1 MIVAIIAIFVSFK
14 MVDRIAVAH
23 GKEKTYWIGTGS
35 VILTIGIWA
44 MHFIGMLSYETQ
56 IPVTYHLGL
65 TALSLFIPLI
75 TALIVIIMRTKFKSD
90 FLFRSLGIMLMGLAF
105 MTMHILGMKSMEMAA
120 TVHYHRTLSGFSIFL
135 AFLISW
141 ALFSSFS
148 HVQKTN
154 KNKLKTE
161 IISSSFIGLGLAIVH
176 YTAMMGIRL
185 SEFSPTTENHRIT
198 LLHNSSMQ
206 ISTNLL
212 AYVMG
217 LATIIIFITI
227 IAFDSKALSDYK
239 ERVKKAESALMNTI
253 RRQQGM
259 TLKYVKRGDH
269 YIHTLM
275 EGQLLEK
282 MGLTPAMEAGKN
294 LHQFYSKQD
303 ADRIEQAYSKAWNGE
318 ISDYEAQLNGV
329 DYFVTLSPV
338 KQKGKVVEVI
348 GSGVDITERK
358 RTEQIHK
365 ESLALKSALINSLEI
380 GMVVID
386 DDRKI
391 IAINHRWCQLLQID
405 VPIAEMVGK
414 DIFVLLHVYFQNH
427 QQDKQIVNKILANR
441 KPVVD
446 EVNHFEK
453 QIFKRSYFPFYIAD
467 ELKGHIW
474 AVEDITERRAMER
487 GIIETKEEAVKANQ
501 AKSEFLSRMSHELRT
516 PLNAILGFSQLLEL
530 EETLTAKQREFV
542 DQIGKGGTHLLTLIN
557 DVLDSAA
564 IEAGKLKM
572 ETEAISIGTVI
583 DECVR
588 FISLLAANKGVR
600 ILIEQTAPDDCYV
613 VADRF
618 RLQQVFLNLLDN
630 AIKYN
635 RENGT
640 VGIHWDVKGDF
651 LFVHIVDSGGG
662 IPSSEHGQIFEPF
675 YRSGHQQIEGTGI
688 GLSLVRQLIQLMGGT
703 VAVESRMGVGSDFC
717 ISLPLVKAP
726 GASVLPQLEK
736 KAPIQLEDNEFT
748 ILYIEDNLSNL
759 QLIKEILG
767 TIPGI
772 GFLSAVTGA
781 EGIELALVQRPDLI
795 LLDLNL
801 PDLNGYEV
809 FERIKANPACER
821 TPIIAL
827 SANAIQAD
835 INRALAKGFTDYIC
849 KPIDIPVFL
858 SVVANHLR

>member
-1 MIVAIIAIFVSFK
+1 MFASNSYEPIVAAAS
-14 MVDRIAVAH
+14 
-23 GKEKTYWIGTGS
+23 
-35 VILTIGIWA
+35 ILI
-44 MHFIGMLSYETQ
+44 
-56 IPVTYHLGL
+56 
-65 TALSLFIPLI
+65 
-75 TALIVIIMRTKFKSD
+75 ALI
-90 FLFRSLGIMLMGLAF
+90 A
-105 MTMHILGMKSMEMAA
+105 
-120 TVHYHRTLSGFSIFL
+120 
-135 AFLISW
+135 
-141 ALFSSFS
+141 SF
-148 HVQKTN
+148 
-154 KNKLKTE
+154 
-161 IISSSFIGLGLAIVH
+161 A
-176 YTAMMGIRL
+176 
-185 SEFSPTTENHRIT
+185 T
-198 LLHNSSMQ
+198 LL
-206 ISTNLL
+206 LL
-212 AYVMG
+212 LKYRQ
-217 LATIIIFITI
+217 
-227 IAFDSKALSDYK
+227 
-239 ERVKKAESALMNTI
+239 RVKNVEFDLINTI

-259 TLKYVKRGDH
+259 TLKYVKQGDH

-275 EGQLLEK
+275 EGQLLKK
-282 MGLTPAMEAGKN
+282 MGLTPAMVTGKN

-318 ISDYEAQLNGV
+318 ISAYEAQLHGV

-365 ESLALKSALINSLEI
+365 ESLALKRALINSLEI
-380 GMVVID
+380 GMVVMD

-391 IAINHRWCQLLQID
+391 IAINHRCCQLFRID
-405 VPIAEMVGK
+405 MPIEEMIGK
-414 DIFVLLHVYFQNH
+414 DFFELLHIYFQNH
-427 QQDKQIVNKILANR
+427 QQDKHIVNEILANR

-446 EVNHFEK
+446 EVNRFEK
-453 QIFKRSYFPFYIAD
+453 QIYKRSYFPFYIDD

-474 AVEDITERRAMER
+474 ALEDISERRAMER

-516 PLNAILGFSQLLEL
+516 PLNAILGFSQLLKL
-530 EETLTAKQREFV
+530 EEKLSAKQREFV

-618 RLQQVFLNLLDN
+618 RLQQVILNLLDN

-635 RENGT
+635 REKGT
-640 VGIHWDVKGDF
+640 VAIRWDVRDDF

-662 IPSSEHGQIFEPF
+662 IPLSEQGQIFEPF
-675 YRSGHQQIEGTGI
+675 YRSGQQQIEGTGI

-703 VAVESRMGVGSDFC
+703 VAVESQMGVGSDFC
-717 ISLPLVKAP
+717 ISLPLVKTP
-726 GASVLPQLEK
+726 GASGLPQIEK
-736 KAPIQLEDNEFT
+736 TALVQLEDNEFT

-759 QLIKEILG
+759 QLIKEILS

-781 EGIELALVQRPDLI
+781 EGIELAVVQRPDLI

-801 PDLNGYEV
+801 PDLNGCEV
-809 FERIKANPACER
+809 FDRIKANPACER
-821 TPIIAL
+821 TPVIAV
-827 SANAIQAD
+827 SANALQD
-835 INRALAKGFTDYIC
+835 EINRVLAKGFTEYIC
-849 KPIDIPVFL
+849 KPIDIPAFL
-858 SVVANHLR
+858 SVVAKHLH